1 MGRVGMGGWLN
12 FSSDHVEPIKAD
24 HGTQPPP
31 PTSSTFFVLSLFPPR
46 VLAFIHPLSA
56 PPPSQPHT
64 SGERAFSFSD
74 LLSLPS
80 LTLRALSSRTPGQS
94 PTSRRRASSA
104 FHLVFLLL
112 PRPPS
117 RSLARSLSG
126 NSLDFFASR
135 GGVIY
140 LAEVERGTH
149 GGGRRSARG
158 GGGLGYGGL
167 RGLPAAGGRGRAEKG
182 IAGE

>member
-64 SGERAFSFSD
+64 SERVLFLGSALFP
-74 LLSLPS
+74 LSRSPA
-80 LTLRALSSRTPGQS
+80 TSSRIPGH
-94 PTSRRRASSA
+94 PLRPDAARPLPCN
-104 FHLVFLLL
+104 LVFLLL
-112 PRPPS
+112 P

-140 LAEVERGTH
+140 LAEVERGTR
-149 GGGRRSARG
+149 GGGRRSTREG
-158 GGGLGYGGL
+158 ELGYGEL
-167 RGLPAAGGRGRAEKG
+167 RGLPR
-182 IAGE
+182 AGEGRWSREGYRGE